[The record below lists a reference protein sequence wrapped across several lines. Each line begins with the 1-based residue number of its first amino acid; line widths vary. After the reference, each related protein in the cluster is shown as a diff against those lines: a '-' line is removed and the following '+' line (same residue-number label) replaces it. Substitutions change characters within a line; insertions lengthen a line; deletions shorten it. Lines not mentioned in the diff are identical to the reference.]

1 MWTTGLALVLF
12 ASQEMVVYGGVGVES
27 NYTENAGWRC
37 WWRRSFIRVTISR
50 VTSRYLPRHG
60 SHLLEQFPHRL
71 AGGLSC
77 HPASHPLA
85 YLVLVDPLVNPT
97 AAMCSEQIGPP
108 GKSQGVLLGPE
119 CGMSGSSGADF
130 F

>member
-1 MWTTGLALVLF
+1 MPEGNKIWVL
-12 ASQEMVVYGGVGVES
+12 GDGVES